1 MTQPLII
8 NSFSHLHELRYLY
21 LCLKK
26 RHIVTTR
33 YAPIDPK
40 LFIENRKRFT
50 ALMKPK
56 SLAVFNAN
64 DVLPTNAD
72 GTMAFRQNNDLFYLS
87 GIDQEETVLLIFPD
101 APDGAHKEVLFLRET
116 NEHIAVWEGQ
126 KLTKEEARKVSG
138 IQKVYWTHE
147 FEKVFFSLIVE
158 AENVYLNTNEHVRAE
173 VLVETRDARFVEW
186 CRKHYPLHS
195 YIRSAPIMHQLRAIK
210 SDIEIQLMRTACDL
224 TEKGFRRILG
234 FVKPG
239 VWEYEIEAELAHEFI
254 RAGAG
259 FAGYQPIIASGGS
272 SCVLH
277 YNTNHQQCKD
287 GDVLLLDFA
296 AGYANYQS
304 DLTRTIPVNG
314 RFTTRQKEIY
324 NAVLRV
330 KRFAMSRL
338 VVGNNITDYH
348 KEVGKA
354 MEEELLKLGLIT
366 SEEVKSQNP
375 DWPAYKKFFMHGT
388 SHFLGLD
395 VHDVGS
401 RFRKFEAGMV
411 YTCEPGIYVPA
422 ENIGVRIENDI
433 LISEKGP
440 VDLMAS
446 IPIEAEEIEELMNK
460 NKVAAAA
467 R

>member
-1 MTQPLII
+1 MPT
-8 NSFSHLHELRYLY
+8 
-21 LCLKK
+21 
-26 RHIVTTR
+26 VR

-40 LFIENRKRFT
+40 LFIENRQRYT
-50 ALMKPK
+50 AKLKPK

-72 GTMAFRQNNDLFYLS
+72 GTMPFRQNNDLFYLS
-87 GIDQEETVLLIFPD
+87 GIDQEETVLVIFPD
-101 APDGAHKEVLFLRET
+101 APDGVHKEVLFLRET
-116 NEHIAVWEGQ
+116 NEHIAVWEGE
-126 KLTKEEARKVSG
+126 KLTKEEARRISG
-138 IQKVYWTHE
+138 IQKIYWTHE
-147 FEKVFFSLIVE
+147 FEKVFFSLVAE
-158 AENVYLNTNEHVRAE
+158 AENIYLNTNEHVRAE
-173 VLVETRDARFVEW
+173 VVVETRDARFGEK
-186 CRKHYPLHS
+186 CRKQYPLHT
-195 YIRSAPIMHQLRAIK
+195 YLRSAPIMHELRAIK
-210 SDIEIQLMRTACDL
+210 SDIEVQLMQKACDL
-224 TEKGFRRILG
+224 TEKGMRRLLG

-239 VWEYEIEAELAHEFI
+239 VWEYEIEAELYHEFV

-314 RFTTRQKEIY
+314 KFTPRQKDIY

-330 KRFAMSRL
+330 MRFAMSRL

-348 KEVGKA
+348 KEVGSA
-354 MEEELLKLGLIT
+354 MEAELVKLGLIT
-366 SEEVKSQNP
+366 KEDIAKQNP
-375 DWPAYKKFFMHGT
+375 DWPAYKKYFMHGT

-401 RFRKFEAGMV
+401 RYRKFEAGMV
-411 YTCEPGIYVPA
+411 YTCEPGIYIP
-422 ENIGVRIENDI
+422 EEKIGVRIENDI
-433 LISEKGP
+433 LITAKGP
-440 VDLMAS
+440 VDLMAN
-446 IPIEAEEIEELMNK
+446 IPIEADEIEELMAK
-460 NKVAAAA
+460 SRVGALA
-467 R
+467 